1 MRYVIYGAGAVG
13 GAIGG
18 RLFEH
23 GHDVVLV
30 ARGAHHDAMA
40 SSGLVLESADGQVTL
55 PVPVTRSPA
64 EARVTS
70 DDVVLLTMKTQD
82 TAAALNELTAVVDG
96 PVPVVC
102 VQNGVENER
111 MALRLFPDVYGVC
124 VMLPSTHLEPGLV
137 QVDSTPVTGILDIGR
152 YPHGT
157 DDVARTVAAD
167 LSGATFDSRPDGDIM
182 RSKRAKLLLNLGNA
196 IEALSGPA
204 LRGKD
209 LHQRAIEEARACF
222 AAAGLG
228 FSTEEE
234 DKARRG
240 NILQRRPIRGQSR
253 GGGSTWQSFARGT
266 GSIETDHLN
275 GEVVLLG
282 RLHGVPTP
290 VNEMLQRLT
299 RRHARDLTPAG
310 SVPPQALLKAM
321 ASAGGGVR
329 STGQSSGTT

>member
-23 GHDVVLV
+23 GYDVVLV

-82 TAAALNELTAVVDG
+82 TAAALNELSAVVDG

-124 VMLPSTHLEPGLV
+124 VMLPSTHLKPGLV

-167 LSGATFDSRPDGDIM
+167 LSGATFDSRPDEDIM

-228 FSTEEE
+228 SRPRRRTRPVGATSSSAGPSG
-234 DKARRG
+234 ARRAAVARPG
-240 NILQRRPIRGQSR
+240 RASLAEPGPSRRTTSTARSCSSAASTASR
-253 GGGSTWQSFARGT
+253 
-266 GSIETDHLN
+266 
-275 GEVVLLG
+275 
-282 RLHGVPTP
+282 P
-290 VNEMLQRLT
+290 
-299 RRHARDLTPAG
+299 
-310 SVPPQALLKAM
+310 
-321 ASAGGGVR
+321 R
-329 STGQSSGTT
+329 STRCSSA